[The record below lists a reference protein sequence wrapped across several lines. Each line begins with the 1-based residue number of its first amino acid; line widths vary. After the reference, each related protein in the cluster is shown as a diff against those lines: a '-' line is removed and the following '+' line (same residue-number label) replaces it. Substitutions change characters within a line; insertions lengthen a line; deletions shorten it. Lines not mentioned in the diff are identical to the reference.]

1 VNGLGRAW
9 ALLTLA
15 WLTAGLIGCTEHQ
28 PGRQPTM
35 APVPI
40 SDIKQVVGK
49 WEGVSKSVPD
59 MRDDAEVLL
68 IIDDNG
74 TFQFV
79 GSRRTDTI
87 VGAGRLMLHD
97 GQLVGTTARLS
108 ATLTLH
114 GREDQS
120 VLVVEVTRKDGKRF
134 YGELTP
140 AQ

>member
-1 VNGLGRAW
+1 
-9 ALLTLA
+9 
-15 WLTAGLIGCTEHQ
+15 
-28 PGRQPTM
+28 M

-79 GSRRTDTI
+79 GSRMTDMI
-87 VGAGRLMLHD
+87 VGAGTLMLQD
-97 GQLVGTTARLS
+97 GKLVGTTARLS

-114 GREDQS
+114 GREGQS

-140 AQ
+140 AE